1 MTKRNLIFI
10 SLIICS
16 CFLLLSGSIVYL
28 RTEYFNPVSVPFF
41 LLSGVLFVV
50 ALCVLLIKNKEK

>member
-10 SLIICS
+10 SLIIIS

-28 RTEYFNPVSVPFF
+28 KKEYLNPDSVLFF
-41 LLSGVLFVV
+41 CLSGVLFIVG
-50 ALCVLLIKNKEK
+50 LCVLLIKNKEK

>member
-16 CFLLLSGSIVYL
+16 CFLLLGGSIVYL

-41 LLSGVLFVV
+41 CLSGVLFVV
-50 ALCVLLIKNKEK
+50 GLCVILIKNKEK

>member
-41 LLSGVLFVV
+41 CLSGVLFVV
-50 ALCVLLIKNKEK
+50 GLCVLLIKNKEK

>member
-10 SLIICS
+10 SLIICA
-16 CFLLLSGSIVYL
+16 CFLLLGGSIVYL

-41 LLSGVLFVV
+41 CLSGVLFVV
-50 ALCVLLIKNKEK
+50 GLCVLLIKNKEK